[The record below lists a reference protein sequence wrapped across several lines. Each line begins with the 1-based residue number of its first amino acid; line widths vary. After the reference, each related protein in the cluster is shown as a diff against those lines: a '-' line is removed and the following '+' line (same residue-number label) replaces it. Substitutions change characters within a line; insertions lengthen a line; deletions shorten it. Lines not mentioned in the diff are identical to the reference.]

1 MIVVATDAQLSDR
14 NLTRLAKRAIAGLSH
29 TGASLTNGT
38 SGYVI
43 AFSTHKGVRRTAQW
57 RNSLSMYQ
65 EVPNNRMSPL
75 FQATIETTEEAIY
88 NSLLMAT
95 TTESYNVVQQKMVR
109 VEALPI
115 GEVQKTLKR
124 NKP

>member
-1 MIVVATDAQLSDR
+1 
-14 NLTRLAKRAIAGLSH
+14 
-29 TGASLTNGT
+29 
-38 SGYVI
+38 
-43 AFSTHKGVRRTAQW
+43 
-57 RNSLSMYQ
+57 MYQ